1 MNVVNL
7 IKKKK
12 YGGALTRHELEHLV
26 IGYTKGEV
34 TDYQFSAFLMAVNF
48 VGMTDEETFFLTE
61 IMLNSGSTVDL
72 SHISKPK
79 IDKHSTG
86 GVGDKISLLLA
97 PLAAATGIAVPM
109 ISGRGLGH
117 TGGTLDK
124 LESIPGFRVNYSID
138 EFKSLVEN
146 SGLCMIGQSEELV
159 PADKKI
165 YALRDVTGT
174 VDCRPLIVASILSK
188 KIAEGAD
195 AIVFDVKIGSGAN
208 LPDPDESTQL
218 AKHMMSVAKK
228 MGKKSIAIL
237 SHMDNPLGYKIG
249 NWLEVE
255 ECIEIIKGK
264 KVNDVI
270 EINNYLSGAM
280 MKLAG
285 IVSDIEEGKKRA
297 DDLIHSEMLWDKFI
311 QMIEQQ
317 EGDLDYINDWS
328 NYKRPEIRHEITSS
342 KDGFI
347 SKLDAQKFGLASI
360 ELGAG
365 RKKVTDKIDY
375 LAGIILHK
383 KPGDAVKS
391 GEIICEL
398 FTSEENKIS
407 HALSHL
413 NDGIEVVNVKPLE
426 SKLIIDIFE

>member
-26 IGYTKGEV
+26 FGYTSGEV

-48 VGMTDEETFFLTE
+48 IGMTDEETFFLTE
-61 IMLNSGSTVDL
+61 IMLNSGSIVDL
-72 SHISKPK
+72 SHITKPK

-97 PLAAATGIAVPM
+97 PMAAAVGIAVPM

-124 LESIPGFRVNYSID
+124 LESIPGFRVNYSIE
-138 EFKSLVEN
+138 EFKTLIEK
-146 SGLCMIGQSEELV
+146 SGTCMIGQSEELV

-208 LPDPDESTQL
+208 LPDPDESTEL

-237 SHMDNPLGYKIG
+237 SHMDTPLGYKIG

-255 ECIEIIKGK
+255 ECIEIMQGK
-264 KVNDVI
+264 KVEDVI
-270 EINNYLSGAM
+270 EVNSYLTGAM

-285 IVSDIEEGKKRA
+285 IVNSIDDGKKRA
-297 DDLIHSEMLWDKFI
+297 DEMIQSNEQWAKFV

-317 EGDLDYINDWS
+317 EGDLNYVNDWS
-328 NYKRPEIRHEITSS
+328 KKKRPEFSHKVKANT
-342 KDGFI
+342 DGYI
-347 SKLDAQKFGLASI
+347 SKLDAQKFGLAAI

-383 KPGDAVKS
+383 KPGDEVKS
-391 GEIICEL
+391 GEVVCEL
-398 FTSEENKIS
+398 YTSHESKIA
-407 HALSHL
+407 HGLHHL
-413 NDGIEVVNVKPLE
+413 ESAIEIVNVKPLE